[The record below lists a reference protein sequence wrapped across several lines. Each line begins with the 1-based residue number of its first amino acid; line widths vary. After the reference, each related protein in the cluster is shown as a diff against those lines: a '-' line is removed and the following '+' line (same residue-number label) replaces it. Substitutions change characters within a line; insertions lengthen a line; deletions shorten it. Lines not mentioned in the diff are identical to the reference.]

1 MKRLIHFSIV
11 GLSLITWKATHAQT
25 STRVDSVL
33 HAIRVEAI
41 EKSDVYSLA
50 QPLID
55 SIGSRLTGSADLQ
68 HADDWLAAVYRGW
81 GILVR
86 TEQYGTARAW
96 RRGTIHID
104 LTAPR
109 VRSLEGMLMAF
120 SAGTRKPVQGPVIIY
135 PNVSSGS
142 EFEAWLPQVRG
153 KFLALSLAEPTCR
166 PDENWQKFAPE
177 SFEKMRDERTA
188 ALRAWSASL
197 HASGLGGEALP
208 LRLGE
213 AGALGLLVSL
223 RPSLT
228 ASPGWGTSKIG
239 TASTDKVPEV
249 GLSCE
254 DYGLVRRLAERNQ
267 GPVIRLDAPAR
278 FEGEVPVF
286 NVIAELRGS
295 EKPDEYVLLSAHL
308 DSWDAASGA
317 TDNGSG
323 TLLMMEAMRI
333 LKAVYPH
340 PRRTIL
346 AVHWGGEEQGLNGSR
361 AFASQHSD
369 IVNGLQALFN
379 QDNGTGRIVSISMSG
394 FAGAGAFFRRWL
406 AAMPGELT
414 REITLDDPGQVEG
427 GTDNAAFTCHGAP
440 AFNLES
446 LKWDYETYTWHTNRD
461 TFDKLVFDDLKKN
474 AELLA
479 MLAYFASED
488 SQRVP
493 HLALQN
499 CK

>member
-11 GLSLITWKATHAQT
+11 LSLITSNATHAQT

-68 HADDWLAAVYRGW
+68 RADDWLAAAYRGW
-81 GILVR
+81 GIPVR

-120 SAGTRKPVQGPVIIY
+120 SAGTRKPIQGPVIIY

-197 HASGLGGEALP
+197 HACGLGGEALL

-308 DSWDAASGA
+308 DSWDAASDA

-333 LKAVYPH
+333 FNAVYPH

-406 AAMPGELT
+406 A
-414 REITLDDPGQVEG
+414 
-427 GTDNAAFTCHGAP
+427 
-440 AFNLES
+440 
-446 LKWDYETYTWHTNRD
+446 
-461 TFDKLVFDDLKKN
+461 
-474 AELLA
+474 
-479 MLAYFASED
+479 
-488 SQRVP
+488 
-493 HLALQN
+493 
-499 CK
+499 